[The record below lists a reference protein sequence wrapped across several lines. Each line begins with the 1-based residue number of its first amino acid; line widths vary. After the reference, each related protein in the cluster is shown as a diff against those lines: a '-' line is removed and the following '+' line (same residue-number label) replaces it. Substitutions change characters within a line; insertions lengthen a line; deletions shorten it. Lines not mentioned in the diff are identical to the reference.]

1 MSDPKE
7 ELPPASS
14 LPYPYDP
21 SLIAHRNQQYRL
33 EDVTDARHRQLMRV
47 LQDIKD
53 LLRSTVDR
61 LQIIE
66 TVVRRK

>member
-1 MSDPKE
+1 MSE
-7 ELPPASS
+7 EPVNEYLLPSLPPQPLVS
-14 LPYPYDP
+14 PGGNY
-21 SLIAHRNQQYRL
+21 QYRI
-33 EDVTDARHRQLMRV
+33 EDPADARHRQLIRV